1 MKNSKS
7 LVELLDSA
15 DITYISETEKYTAI
29 ANAERAEYIV
39 EVVASATQSVKN
51 FFAKIKANLNPRT
64 MKHA

>member
-15 DITYISETEKYTAI
+15 NIQYTSETEKYIAM